1 MSDKTFHSLTL
12 PGVGTAKVPL
22 TANEY
27 SIYIDYAVNDYCTY
41 QGKLYKCIATHA
53 HGDWNSTHFT
63 ETIVS
68 NELNDRLRV
77 PAAQNNAP
85 SNPRVG
91 DLWIDTDE
99 DSPVYNLDPVP
110 TNGSSN
116 AVTSTGLKAT
126 FDAMNNRKVDRDVVA
141 GDYSDSATYRVGD
154 LVMKGNL
161 LYRCITAI
169 RHPEAWDYTHWVAT
183 TLNTEFIRARTMA
196 KYVVDSVDV
205 QGNIT
210 FSQHESFIDIEMVLI
225 YGGIVTAVVDFNNS
239 NRNDLFFVPLSRY
252 TPDVPLL
259 HNGQLQFESPSIIIT
274 HNATGS
280 VTGRLIP
287 R

>member
-1 MSDKTFHSLTL
+1 MPDKTFHSLTL

-27 SIYIDYAVNDYCTY
+27 SIYIDYEVNDYCTY

-53 HGDWNSTHFT
+53 HGSWNPAHFT
-63 ETIVS
+63 ETVVS

-110 TNGSSN
+110 TDGSPN

-126 FDAMNNRKVDRDVVA
+126 FDAMNDRKVDRDVVA

-154 LVMKGNL
+154 LVMKENL

-169 RHPEAWDYTHWVAT
+169 RSPETWNPEHWTAT
-183 TLNTEFIRARTMA
+183 TINTEFIKTRATA
-196 KYVVDSVDV
+196 KYVIDSVDGE
-205 QGNIT
+205 GNIT
-210 FSQHESFIDIEMVLI
+210 FSEHDLYSDIFNTLQ
-225 YGGIVTAVVDFNNS
+225 YGGIVTAVVKSANLLTTYYVPISIQIFS
-239 NRNDLFFVPLSRY
+239 PPLSSD
-252 TPDVPLL
+252 PDSI
-259 HNGQLQFESPSIIIT
+259 HFESSAIVIT
-274 HNATGS
+274 HYSNNTITGK
-280 VTGRLIP
+280 LLP